1 MEQTR
6 SSKFA
11 RVVGAAYIVVII
23 AIIFIYKVMG
33 GNCDI
38 TGETDKCEN
47 GGALMYLMIVASF
60 MAFPLCAITYGV
72 LFVMEHL

>member
-11 RVVGAAYIVVII
+11 QVVGAIYIAIII
-23 AIIFIYKVMG
+23 AVIFIYKVMG

-38 TGETDKCEN
+38 TGGTDKCEN

-60 MAFPLCAITYGV
+60 MALPLCALSYVV
-72 LFVMEHL
+72 LFVMERL